1 MIFLRR
7 FISSSLQCARVCVCC
22 VCLRNC
28 ERDIQIDSS
37 RKWSLLLLLSLP
49 NILRSPILFFF
60 PLYNA
65 LVYLFQCY
73 STRHSKD
80 KQTHTHRHK
89 RSKKWWILIE
99 KKKPFCFC
107 FFMFS
112 FCFHSIFLKKLNF

>member
-60 PLYNA
+60 RSITL
-65 LVYLFQCY
+65 LCIY
-73 STRHSKD
+73 SNVILLGTQKTNKH
-80 KQTHTHRHK
+80 THTDTK
-89 RSKKWWILIE
+89 DLKSGGFLSKKKNHFVFVFL
-99 KKKPFCFC
+99 CFR
-107 FFMFS
+107 FVFIQFS
-112 FCFHSIFLKKLNF
+112 